1 MNGFEICICIIAS
14 LYTLIYGLDV
24 CVNIYQNKNND
35 TEEEEDGTE
44 SLSADVKELPEYVKR
59 MYS

>member
-1 MNGFEICICIIAS
+1 MNGFEICICIIATV
-14 LYTLIYGLDV
+14 YTLIYGLDV

-35 TEEEEDGTE
+35 TEEEEE
-44 SLSADVKELPEYVKR
+44 EELPEYVKR

>member
-24 CVNIYQNKNND
+24 CVNIYQNRDEK
-35 TEEEEDGTE
+35 EEDE
-44 SLSADVKELPEYVKR
+44 EELPEYVKR